1 VTDAYAFTPAIGPP
15 PMAAGFVAALGFYA
29 WRRCNVPA
37 LLGIALEAADIAP
50 ATKIAW
56 FRFQGVWRAPTVP
69 ADLCFVLD
77 FAYPGRWLT
86 SPNPILLAVPLLVTA
101 ALSMTN
107 DLHQLLRTSFVLGG
121 FVRPQYGPGS
131 WIMIA
136 YGMVLALTQLVAFAW
151 LSLLAGEQIKLL
163 TTADLARTRSEH
175 ECHKVWIT

>member
-1 VTDAYAFTPAIGPP
+1 MTDAYAFTPAIGPP
-15 PMAAGFVAALGFYA
+15 RTVAGFVAALGIFA
-29 WRRCNVPA
+29 WRRRNVPA
-37 LLGIALEAADIAP
+37 LLGIAP

-86 SPNPILLAVPLLVTA
+86 SPNPILLAVPLPVTA

-107 DLHQLLRTSFVLGG
+107 DLHQLFRTSFVLGG
-121 FVRPQYGPGS
+121 FVRSLCGPGN
-131 WIMIA
+131 WIIIA

-151 LSLLAGEQIKLL
+151 LFVLSGEQTRLL
-163 TTADLARTRSEH
+163 PTADLARTRSEH
-175 ECHKVWIT
+175 ECHKV